1 MIVVGLLAIGLVIG
15 FITTRLLGQ
24 SGRNRTTGILL
35 GALGALIGG
44 LAFAQFTD
52 TAVPNAAFSSLVIA
66 VNSAVLFA
74 MIYRALTMPTTR
86 Y

>member
-15 FITTRLLGQ
+15 YITTRLLGQ
-24 SGRNRTTGILL
+24 TGRHRTTGVLL
-35 GALGALIGG
+35 GALGAIVGG
-44 LAFAQFTD
+44 LAFARFTG
-52 TAVPNAAFSSLVIA
+52 ANVPNAEFSSLVIA
-66 VNSAVLFA
+66 TNSAVLFA